1 MGGRP
6 LSFGAAVTGTV
17 ATTRG
22 GAGATTLTWLFV
34 TDVGGMTCGT
44 SVVDVLLVVVAA
56 ESRSGRFGM
65 KGSRI
70 SAVPAADKATTVPA
84 GFTFLALEP
93 PKPCEASRDIPA
105 LTITMSTTRSLRGKS
120 LSLVDL

>member
-6 LSFGAAVTGTV
+6 LDLGAAVAGTV
-17 ATTRG
+17 ATTFG
-22 GAGATTLTWLFV
+22 GAAVTALTWLFV
-34 TDVGGMTCGT
+34 TDVGGIRCGT
-44 SVVDVLLVVVAA
+44 SVVEVLLVVVAA

-70 SAVPAADKATTVPA
+70 SAVPAADNATTVPA

-105 LTITMSTTRSLRGKS
+105 VTITMSTTKSLRGKS